1 MFLGQIIKKYRTENN
16 LTLQAFANKCGLS
29 KGYIAML
36 EKNYNSKTKEPI
48 VPSAATFCKVADAMK
63 ISLEELLEQ
72 VDENQPIGINDI
84 VAVNKS
90 TKINNI
96 NPITKVKIPL
106 LGDIACGK
114 PIFCN
119 EDRES
124 YVEVGA
130 EIHADFCL
138 RAKGDSM
145 IGARIYDGD
154 IVFIREQSMVE
165 NGEIA
170 AVVIDDEATLKRV
183 SYDSS
188 INELRLMAEN
198 PNYKTMIFHGEELNQ
213 IRILGKAIAFQ
224 GDVK

>member
-1 MFLGQIIKKYRTENN
+1 MRIGDIIKNYRNDNKMTMQE
-16 LTLQAFANKCGLS
+16 FAERTKLS
-29 KGYIAML
+29 KAYISML
-36 EKNYNSKTKEPI
+36 EKGYHPQNNKPITPTLTTLSKI
-48 VPSAATFCKVADAMK
+48 ATGMN
-63 ISLEELLEQ
+63 INLNNLLEKLDSEQ
-72 VDENQPIGINDI
+72 IVNLKPDI
-84 VAVNKS
+84 P
-90 TKINNI
+90 NI

-165 NGEIA
+165 NGKIA

-188 INELRLMAEN
+188 IDELRLMAEN